1 VKKDNKM
8 FVTVICVLLAL
19 YIVSVTYYL
28 SDMYNRISELE
39 HSMFHLLKGTT
50 CAKK

>member
-1 VKKDNKM
+1 MKKDNKM

-19 YIVSVTYYL
+19 YIISVTYYI
-28 SDMYNRISELE
+28 SDLYNRVSTLE